1 MDPII
6 TDGCEQADARPLR
19 QSDRHHVRFPTVLRY
34 AALMDMSAD
43 VIVVGGGIVGLA
55 VGYRLAAGGRARSV
69 IVLEKEAAVC
79 RHQSGRNSGVLHSG
93 IYYKPGSLKAAL
105 CVRGRRQMEEFC
117 DAAGVAW
124 RRCGKVIAAVNHQD
138 AAALSGLVERGKANG
153 VDCRAING
161 DELRELEPHCAGS
174 GGIHVRDTGV
184 VDFIGVCNR
193 LVDRIREHGGE
204 VVTNAAVTAVE
215 SNTDRVHV
223 ATTAGRFSGKYLINC
238 AGLHSDRV
246 ARLTGDDTA
255 VEIVPFRGEYYS
267 LVRPDL
273 CRTLIYPVPD
283 PAFPFLGVHFTRAVD
298 DHVHC
303 GPNAVLA
310 FAREGY
316 RRGDISL
323 RDLREVFSFGGFRRL
338 ARKHWRMGA
347 GEMWRSVVKSAF
359 VKSAQRL
366 VPELTS
372 ADLVSSPAGVRA
384 MAVSHDGAMVD
395 DFMISRRDRIT
406 NVLNAPSPAATAS
419 LAIAE
424 VVVER
429 AGLG

>member
-1 MDPII
+1 MDK
-6 TDGCEQADARPLR
+6 
-19 QSDRHHVRFPTVLRY
+19 
-34 AALMDMSAD
+34 SAD

-55 VGYRLAAGGRARSV
+55 VAYRLATSTRARSV
-69 IVLEKEAAVC
+69 IVLEKESAVC
-79 RHQSGRNSGVLHSG
+79 THQSGRNSGVMHSG

-117 DAAGVAW
+117 EREGVAW
-124 RRCGKVIAAVNHQD
+124 RRCGKVIAAVDHRE
-138 AAALSGLVERGKANG
+138 AAALPALVERGKANG

-161 DELRELEPHCAGS
+161 HEVRELEPHCAGVA
-174 GGIHVRDTGV
+174 GIHVRDTGV
-184 VDFIGVCNR
+184 VDYIGVCNR
-193 LVDRIREHGGE
+193 LVDRIRERGGE
-204 VVTNAAVTAVE
+204 VLTNAAVRAVE
-215 SNTDRVHV
+215 SNTDGVYA
-223 ATTAGRFSGKYLINC
+223 ATTAGRIGGKYLINC

-246 ARLTGDDTA
+246 ARLTGDEA
-255 VEIVPFRGEYYS
+255 PVEIVPFRGEYYS
-267 LVRPDL
+267 LLRPEL

-283 PAFPFLGVHFTRAVD
+283 PAFPFLGVHFTRGFD

-323 RDLREVFSFGGFRRL
+323 RDLREVFGFGGFRRMAL
-338 ARKHWRMGA
+338 KHWRMGL
-347 GEMWRSVVKSAF
+347 GEMWRSVVKGAF
-359 VKSAQRL
+359 VRAAGRL
-366 VPELTS
+366 VPELRS
-372 ADLVSSPAGVRA
+372 ADLVASPAGVRA
-384 MAVSHDGAMVD
+384 MAVALDGAMVD

-424 VVVER
+424 VVVEK
-429 AGLG
+429 AGL

>member
-1 MDPII
+1 M
-6 TDGCEQADARPLR
+6 
-19 QSDRHHVRFPTVLRY
+19 
-34 AALMDMSAD
+34 
-43 VIVVGGGIVGLA
+43 GLA
-55 VGYRLAAGGRARSV
+55 VAYQLATGARSRSV

-79 RHQSGRNSGVLHSG
+79 THQSGRNSGVLHSG

-105 CVRGRRQMEEFC
+105 CVKGRKQMEEFC
-117 DAAGVAW
+117 EAEGVAW
-124 RRCGKVIAAVNHQD
+124 RRCGKVIAAVNHRE

-153 VDCRAING
+153 VDCVAINR
-161 DELRELEPHCAGS
+161 DELRELEPHCAGIT
-174 GGIHVRDTGV
+174 GIHVRDTGV
-184 VDFIGVCNR
+184 ADFKGVCDR
-193 LVDRIREHGGE
+193 LVDRIRERGGE
-204 VVTNAAVTAVE
+204 VVTSAAVTAVE
-215 SNTDRVHV
+215 SNTDGAYV
-223 ATTAGRFSGKYLINC
+223 ATTAGRVTGKYLINC

-246 ARLTGDDTA
+246 ARLTGDETP

-267 LVRPDL
+267 LLRPEL

-283 PAFPFLGVHFTRAVD
+283 PAFPFLGVHFTRGFD

-323 RDLREVFSFGGFRRL
+323 RDLREVFSFGGFRRM
-338 ARKHWRMGA
+338 ARKHWRMGF

-359 VKSAQRL
+359 VASARKL
-366 VPELTS
+366 VPELRA
-372 ADLVSSPAGVRA
+372 ADLVASPAGVRA
-384 MAVSHDGAMVD
+384 MAVAGDGAMVD
-395 DFMISRRDRIT
+395 DFLISRRDRIT

-429 AGLG
+429 AGLKS